1 MNNIDKTAKLAQY
14 CDRKNAGMAGYES
27 YTDQQYLDL
36 ISPKHAMRMDELPWS
51 VRLKHMTAG
60 EVIKLVIITII
71 KIVAG
76 LIAALGVCLAAWV
89 MQDICRYS
97 LFG

>member
-14 CDRKNAGMAGYES
+14 HDRKNAGMAGYES
-27 YTDQQYLDL
+27 YMDQQYPEL

-60 EVIKLVIITII
+60 EVMKLVIITII
-71 KIVAG
+71 KIVVG
-76 LIAALGVCLAAWV
+76 LIAAFGVCLAAWL
-89 MQDICRYS
+89 MQDICRYG

>member
-14 CDRKNAGMAGYES
+14 HDRKNAGMAGYES
-27 YTDQQYLDL
+27 YMDQQYPEL
-36 ISPKHAMRMDELPWS
+36 ISPKHAMRMDEVPWT

-60 EVIKLVIITII
+60 EVVKFVLKTVIKFILWIIVIEGI
-71 KIVAG
+71 AMG
-76 LIAALGVCLAAWV
+76 LFVL
-89 MQDICRYS
+89 QDISRYG

>member
-1 MNNIDKTAKLAQY
+1 MDNTDKTVKLAQY
-14 CDRKNAGMAGYES
+14 HDHKNAGMASYES
-27 YTDQQYLDL
+27 YMDQQYPEL

-60 EVIKLVIITII
+60 EIVKIVIKAIVKFAIGIIMIE
-71 KIVAG
+71 G
-76 LIAALGVCLAAWV
+76 IAISLFLL
-89 MQDICRYS
+89 QDISRYG

>member
-14 CDRKNAGMAGYES
+14 HDRKNAGMAGYES
-27 YTDQQYLDL
+27 YMDQQYPEL

-60 EVIKLVIITII
+60 EVVKLVIITII
-71 KIVAG
+71 KIVVG
-76 LIAALGVCLAAWV
+76 LIAAFSVCLAAWL
-89 MQDICRYS
+89 MQDICRYG

>member
-1 MNNIDKTAKLAQY
+1 MNDVDKTAKLAQY
-14 CDRKNAGMAGYES
+14 RSHKDAGMAGYES
-27 YTDQQYLDL
+27 YQQYPEL

-60 EVIKLVIITII
+60 EVIKLVIKTLIKFVLGII
-71 KIVAG
+71 VIEG
-76 LIAALGVCLAAWV
+76 IGIILLLL
-89 MQDICRYS
+89 QDISRYG

>member
-14 CDRKNAGMAGYES
+14 HDRKNAGMAGYES
-27 YTDQQYLDL
+27 YMDQQYPEL

-51 VRLKHMTAG
+51 VRLKHMTAS
-60 EVIKLVIITII
+60 EIVKLVIKIII
-71 KIVAG
+71 KFVLWLIVIEGIAVG
-76 LIAALGVCLAAWV
+76 LFVL
-89 MQDICRYS
+89 QDISRYG